1 MSGCYC
7 CCLGC
12 GFLCQSG
19 TACTGSACRSA
30 GAFAPGSPYNASCTL
45 SNAVVN
51 TTGPSTYVPP
61 DLGGGAGSFPTQL
74 QSVLTTGLSCK
85 VDGLLGEFGLG
96 SFSCLLHVN
105 ANQGVT
111 PAAAPACTEASYLA
125 ATGGLSPTL
134 KSLLVWAAV
143 GGALIYLFTRK
154 GA

>member
-1 MSGCYC
+1 MPGCY

-19 TACTGSACRSA
+19 TVCTGSACNTGS
-30 GAFAPGSPYNASCTL
+30 AFAPGSAYNGSCTL
-45 SNAVVN
+45 SNSVVN

-61 DLGGGAGSFPTQL
+61 DLGGGTGSFPTQL

-111 PAAAPACTEASYLA
+111 PAAAPACTAASRSA
-125 ATGGLSPTL
+125 VGGGLSPGV
-134 KSLLVWAAV
+134 KSLLVWGAIGAV
-143 GGALIYLFTRK
+143 LVYMFTRK
-154 GA
+154 AG